1 MKKLLFLLCV
11 SALVLTGCSKDG
23 DGSKGRS
30 IVFVEESASLFRNET
45 QNLLLNFSDGEA
57 VDSKDLKWK
66 SSNPSIVSVTQ
77 NGQITAGSKL
87 LRHLIQTK
95 IRPLVQLKL
104 PLMFMYAGITPKHT
118 QATLMRYI
126 GKTMRK

>member
-66 SSNPSIVSVTQ
+66 SS
-77 NGQITAGSKL
+77 K
-87 LRHLIQTK
+87 
-95 IRPLVQLKL
+95 LKL